1 MPSDSLPP
9 VPKPPLDGVRVVVT
23 RAEHQAHGLADALA
37 AAGAQ
42 VERLPLLAVLPPED
56 PRPLQ
61 HAARSL
67 DGYAWVAFTSANAV
81 RALLPLLPGGWPP
94 GVAIAAIG
102 GATAQALADAGA
114 PATLVASRAQAEE
127 LAAELLPHLAAG
139 QRVLLPQA
147 ADARPALGAGL
158 RAPGVEVD
166 AVVAYRKTL
175 PPEAPARAAAL
186 FGDGPLGWVTF
197 ASPSA
202 VRSFAL
208 LLEPRWSERRRTL
221 RAASIGPVTSEALRA
236 LGVVPAAEAKG
247 AADAALVRAIVAVVG
262 TRRRQGATA

>member
-1 MPSDSLPP
+1 MPN
-9 VPKPPLDGVRVVVT
+9 PPLAGVRVVVT
-23 RAEHQAHGLADALA
+23 RAEHQADGLADALT
-37 AAGAQ
+37 AAGAD
-42 VERLPLLAVLPPED
+42 VERLPLLAVLPPDD
-56 PRPLQ
+56 PAPLQ
-61 HAARSL
+61 AAARAL
-67 DGYAWVAFTSANAV
+67 GDYGWVAFTSANAV

-94 GVAIAAIG
+94 HVAVAAIG

-114 PATLVASRAQAEE
+114 PATLVASRSQAED
-127 LAAELLPHLAAG
+127 LAVELLPRLTAG

-147 ADARPALGAGL
+147 ADARPALAAGL
-158 RAPGVEVD
+158 RAPGVEID
-166 AVVAYRKTL
+166 VVTAYRKTL
-175 PPEAPARAAAL
+175 PPEAPERTAVL

-236 LGVVPAAEAKG
+236 LGVRPAAEAS
-247 AADAALVRAIVAVVG
+247 AASEAGLAAAVVAAASG
-262 TRRRQGATA
+262 RPRR